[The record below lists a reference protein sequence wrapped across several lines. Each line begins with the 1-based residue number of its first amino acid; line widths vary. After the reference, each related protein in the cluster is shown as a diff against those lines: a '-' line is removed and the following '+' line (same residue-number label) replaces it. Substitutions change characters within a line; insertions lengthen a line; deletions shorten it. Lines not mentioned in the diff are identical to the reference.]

1 MRRVLVGAKFR
12 DFFLLI
18 SIYIED
24 SKTNLKILEA
34 QREQKTIFP
43 SYKVFVHQKLLLF
56 VA

>member
-24 SKTNLKILEA
+24 SKTNLKIFLRKNSRSTKRA
-34 QREQKTIFP
+34 KNNF
-43 SYKVFVHQKLLLF
+43 LLL
-56 VA
+56 